1 MKNYQHIWFF
11 LKSGETEFF
20 SKNLWIG
27 WSSHGFALSLKTID
41 FTVYCHIIQP
51 FYILQGTYFN
61 WKKRHLIH
69 TTSKWV
75 EYSAK
80 ESLPCN
86 LSKLSWFYALSPVLF
101 YGFCCKRSATMKSI
115 GRHRWPYLISP
126 LLALTGKCCCFSNAF
141 NVDAVIIIG
150 NMMTIVLMEY

>member
-1 MKNYQHIWFF
+1 MLLQICFSHRQAVSQCCTISFT
-11 LKSGETEFF
+11 LKCVCLVIENNRFYSVLPYNPT
-20 SKNLWIG
+20 LL
-27 WSSHGFALSLKTID
+27 HPTR
-41 FTVYCHIIQP
+41 
-51 FYILQGTYFN
+51 YILQL
-61 WKKRHLIH
+61 KKNRHFIH

-86 LSKLSWFYALSPVLF
+86 ISKWSWFYALSPVLF